1 MAGFSMFLPLGSNS
15 SFNLEKAVCNHGFFM
30 MAPNRWIPS
39 SKTLQRPLRLADSTT
54 CVTVSILHP
63 PNRTSLLVRVRD
75 IQNISYTDQRAILNQ
90 VARMLRISERDE
102 MDMGEYQKVHPEA
115 KEKGF
120 GRVFRS
126 PSLFEDLVKC
136 LLLCNCTWS
145 NTLKMARALCEL
157 QFELSNNE
165 ASARSGQKRK
175 RETSNTW
182 PCKVMNQMDGGI
194 LGNFP
199 TSKELAGLDENT
211 LINDHKVLGYRAK
224 LILKLARDVERGT
237 IRLHEFEKALDDM
250 SFNQDQVFRRLKK
263 IKGFGSYACANALMC
278 IGYYQH
284 VPLDTETIRHLQE
297 VRGRKNCDKKTARK
311 YVAEIYDKYAP
322 YQCLAYWLEL
332 LDFYESKFGKLSELP
347 SSSYETVSGSRDGA
361 IYKSA
366 VKFL

>member
-1 MAGFSMFLPLGSNS
+1 
-15 SFNLEKAVCNHGFFM
+15 

-63 PNRTSLLVRVRD
+63 PNRTSLLVRVHD
-75 IQNISYTDQRAILNQ
+75 VQNISYTDQRAILNQ

-102 MDMGEYQKVHPEA
+102 MAVTEYQKVHQEA

-126 PSLFEDLVKC
+126 PTLFEDLVKC

-157 QFELSNNE
+157 QFELSNNK
-165 ASARSGQKRK
+165 ASARSG
-175 RETSNTW
+175 
-182 PCKVMNQMDGGI
+182 PCKVINQMDGRI

-199 TSKELAGLDENT
+199 TSKELAGFDENT

-237 IRLHEFEKALDDM
+237 IRLHEFEKALDDT
-250 SFNQDQVFRRLKK
+250 SFNQDQVFRRLMK

-284 VPLDTETIRHLQE
+284 VH
-297 VRGRKNCDKKTARK
+297 GRKNCDKKTARK

-322 YQCLAYWLEL
+322 YQCLAYWSEL

-366 VKFL
+366 VTLSFHNSLNMHRV

>member
-1 MAGFSMFLPLGSNS
+1 MAGFSMFLPLGESKS

-54 CVTVSILHP
+54 CVPVSILHP
-63 PNRTSLLVRVRD
+63 PNRTSLLVRVHGV
-75 IQNISYTDQRAILNQ
+75 QNISYTDQRAILNQ

-102 MDMGEYQKVHPEA
+102 MAVTEYQKVHPEA

-126 PSLFEDLVKC
+126 PTLFEDLVKC

-157 QFELSNNE
+157 QFELSNNK
-165 ASARSGQKRK
+165 ASARSG
-175 RETSNTW
+175 
-182 PCKVMNQMDGGI
+182 PCKVINQMDGGI

-199 TSKELAGLDENT
+199 TSKELAGFDENT

-237 IRLHEFEKALDDM
+237 IRLHEFEKALDDT
-250 SFNQDQVFRRLKK
+250 SFNQDQVFRRLMK

-297 VRGRKNCDKKTARK
+297 VHGRKNCDKKTARK

-322 YQCLAYWLEL
+322 YQCLAYWSEL

-366 VKFL
+366 DLDALSPFTTL

>member
-1 MAGFSMFLPLGSNS
+1 MAGKS

-63 PNRTSLLVRVRD
+63 PNRTSLLVRVHD
-75 IQNISYTDQRAILNQ
+75 IQNVSYTDERAILNQ

-102 MDMGEYQKVHPEA
+102 MDVREYQKVHPEA

-126 PSLFEDLVKC
+126 PTLFEDLVKC
-136 LLLCNCTWS
+136 LLLCNCTFSKVGTKEEERDVKYMAMQSYKS
-145 NTLKMARALCEL
+145 NGWWDFR
-157 QFELSNNE
+157 QFPNF
-165 ASARSGQKRK
+165 KRT
-175 RETSNTW
+175 RW
-182 PCKVMNQMDGGI
+182 P
-194 LGNFP
+194 
-199 TSKELAGLDENT
+199 DENT
-211 LINDHKVLGYRAK
+211 LVSEHKVLGYRAK

-237 IRLHEFEKALDDM
+237 IRLHEFEKSLDDM
-250 SFNQDQVFRRLKK
+250 SFNQDQVFRRLMK

-297 VRGRKNCDKKTARK
+297 ASSWEEELRQKDRQKICGRNLRQICTIS
-311 YVAEIYDKYAP
+311 VLGI
-322 YQCLAYWLEL
+322 LL
-332 LDFYESKFGKLSELP
+332 LDFYERKFGKLSELP
-347 SSSYETVSGSRDGA
+347 SSSYETVSSSRDGA

-366 VKFL
+366 VTLTPSLLSQPSEHYLNLHS